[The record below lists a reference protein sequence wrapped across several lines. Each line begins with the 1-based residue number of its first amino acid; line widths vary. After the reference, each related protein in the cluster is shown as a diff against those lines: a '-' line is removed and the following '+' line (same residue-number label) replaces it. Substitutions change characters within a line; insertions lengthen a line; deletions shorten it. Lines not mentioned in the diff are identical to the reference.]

1 MKKYLKSVLSVMLV
15 LGLALAL
22 VGCGGKQ
29 TTSTEG
35 EKKTE
40 ETAKKKYVF
49 ASDTAYAPF
58 EFQDKDGKY
67 VGFDMD
73 LIDAIAKAAGFEYE
87 IKSLN
92 FDGVLAA
99 VQSGNVD
106 GAISAITIKPER
118 AEKFDFSEPYFEAN
132 QSIAVKVDN
141 DAIKSLADLKGKV
154 IAVQIGTTG
163 AMEAAKVEGVTVKT
177 FNNIPEAFL
186 ELKNGGADAVMN
198 DIPVTAEYIKKNA
211 DVKVAF
217 EIPTGEKYGIGV
229 NKGNKELLEK
239 INQGLKAVKE
249 NGEYDKIYEKWFGAK
264 K

>member
-1 MKKYLKSVLSVMLV
+1 VKKFVKGFLVSLLV
-15 LGLALAL
+15 LGLVAALA
-22 VGCGGKQ
+22 GCGGQEKA
-29 TTSTEG
+29 STESD
-35 EKKTE
+35 KKA
-40 ETAKKKYVF
+40 ETSAAKKYVF

-73 LIDAIAKAAGFEYE
+73 LIAAIAKAAGFEYE
-87 IKSLN
+87 IKSMN
-92 FDGVLAA
+92 FDGVLGA

-106 GAISAITIKPER
+106 AAISAITIKPER
-118 AEKFDFSEPYFEAN
+118 AKKFDFSEPYFEAD
-132 QSIAVKVDN
+132 QSIAVKKEN
-141 DAIKSLADLKGKV
+141 DSIKTIEDLKGKV

-163 AMEAAKVEGVTVKT
+163 AIEAEKIKGATVKT

-186 ELKNGGADAVMN
+186 ELQNGGADAVMN
-198 DIPVTAEYIKKNA
+198 DIPVTAEYIKKNPN
-211 DVKVAF
+211 VKVAF
-217 EIPTGEKYGIGV
+217 MVPTGEKYGIGV